1 MRIVYLHGF
10 LSGSQAV
17 KARQLQAHLQDKA
30 GFSFTAPDFSDTP
43 AEAQRDLNA
52 FFTSFRAQSAE
63 PFGVFGSSM
72 GGFFAT
78 LFAEKFDFKA
88 VLLNPCVHP
97 QEYFQQLTGPHYNPY
112 NDHHFELRPEML
124 DDLLLMDQSIVVD
137 PRRFAVFLQS
147 GDEVLDYTK
156 ALSFYAG
163 ASIELQPG
171 GCHSFDNFPA
181 IIDRALSFLQ
191 QP

>member
-10 LSGSQAV
+10 LSGSQAL
-17 KARQLQAHLQDKA
+17 KANQLRSYLQGRE
-30 GFSFTAPDFSDTP
+30 GFSFIAPDFSDTP
-43 AEAQRDLNA
+43 AEARQDLEA
-52 FFTSFRAQSAE
+52 FFTDLRAQSPE
-63 PFGVFGSSM
+63 PIGVFGSSM

-78 LFAEKFDFKA
+78 LLAEKFDFKA

-97 QEYFQQLTGPHYNPY
+97 QEYFQDLTGPHYNPY

-124 DDLLLMDQSIVVD
+124 TDLLRMDQSIVVN
-137 PRRFAVFLQS
+137 PKRFAVFLQS

-156 ALSFYAG
+156 SLSFYKG
-163 ASIELQPG
+163 AFIELQEG
-171 GCHSFDNFPA
+171 GCHSFRDFPA
-181 IIDRALSFLQ
+181 IIERALNFLQ